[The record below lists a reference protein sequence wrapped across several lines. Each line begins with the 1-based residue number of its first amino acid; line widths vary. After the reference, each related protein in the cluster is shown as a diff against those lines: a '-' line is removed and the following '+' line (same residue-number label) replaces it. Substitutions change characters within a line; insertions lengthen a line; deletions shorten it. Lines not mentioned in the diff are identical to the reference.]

1 MIIAQLLKKKNE
13 TKAKIDEIAKQARL
27 NIERGVHNDDVK
39 VAKDK
44 ALNQLHNVQVD
55 AIKKNQAKQ
64 IITDQANSKKQKL
77 IKRLMQQTKKSKA
90 KKSKVDEAVTTN

>member
-1 MIIAQLLKKKNE
+1 MSEIDNDHSATIEEKNE

-64 IITDQANSKKQKL
+64 IITDQANSKKQK
-77 IKRLMQQTKKSKA
+77 
-90 KKSKVDEAVTTN
+90 